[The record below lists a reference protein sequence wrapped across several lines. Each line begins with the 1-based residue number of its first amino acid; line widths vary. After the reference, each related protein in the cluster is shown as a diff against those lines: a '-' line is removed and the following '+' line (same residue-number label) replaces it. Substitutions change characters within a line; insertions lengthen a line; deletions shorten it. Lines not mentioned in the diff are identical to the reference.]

1 MKTVIDNLRDMADEM
16 DGMLQTL
23 LLKYSSIY
31 KWNVYNGTVVVISTQ
46 GDYAYRDLQE
56 AGRQIQAKLLEEY
69 RRFGWLCRILL
80 REQPNNVLEK
90 LSEAETIMF
99 QTIQQQYTWCETTQE
114 ALTKAIEAL
123 QTQIKLL
130 RNLYAPATGDN
141 FYVPDTNALLYNTSL
156 EKWEFEGVPSFTL
169 VITPP
174 ILSELDALKINHHN
188 ETVRQKAVALINQI
202 KEFRR
207 RGKLNEGV
215 ILVKGKSTLLAIATE
230 PNMKNT
236 LPWLDPSNNDDRFLA
251 IVIEVMRIRPRS
263 IVLAVSR
270 DINFQNKAELAR
282 VPFVEPP
289 EPIIIS
295 SNPSPT
301 SASND

>member
-1 MKTVIDNLRDMADEM
+1 MKTVIDNLQDMANKIDE
-16 DGMLQTL
+16 MLQTL
-23 LLKYSSIY
+23 LLKHSSIY
-31 KWNVYNGTVVVISTQ
+31 KWNLHNGCVVVISTQ

-56 AGRQIQAKLLEEY
+56 EGRQIQAKLLEEY
-69 RRFGWLCRILL
+69 RRFKLLCRILL

-99 QTIQQQYTWCETTQE
+99 QTIEQQYTWCKTTQE
-114 ALTKAIEAL
+114 AFTEASEAL

-130 RNLYAPATGDN
+130 RNLYALSTGDI

-156 EKWEFEGVPSFTL
+156 VKWEFEGVPSFTL

-174 ILSELDALKINHHN
+174 ILSELDALKINHRN
-188 ETVRQKAVALINQI
+188 ETVRQKAESLINQI

-215 ILVKGKSTLLAIATE
+215 ILVKGKSTLLSIATE
-230 PNMKNT
+230 PNMKNS

-251 IVIEVMRIRPRS
+251 IVIEVMRLRPRS

-270 DINFQNKAELAR
+270 DINFQNKAEFAR
-282 VPFVEPP
+282 VPFIEPP
-289 EPIIIS
+289 EPVI
-295 SNPSPT
+295 T
-301 SASND
+301 SQNTTPALASNE